1 MNIDLNKTLGY
12 DMARRAGI
20 DALHKTLAAATGAN
34 VGEKIATDLTAMTSQ
49 AVNTL
54 LKDPTKPGATLPMA
68 QLVGYLGE
76 LSALV
81 GKLAEG
87 RRFEVTKDHLG
98 DTAVTVKNLS
108 TKEYSK

>member
-12 DMARRAGI
+12 ETASRAGI

-34 VGEKIATDLTAMTSQ
+34 VGGKIANDLTAMISQ

-54 LKDPTKPGATLPMA
+54 LKDPAKPGATLPMA

-87 RRFEVTKDHLG
+87 RGFEVTRDHLG
-98 DTAVTVKNLS
+98 DTAVTVK
-108 TKEYSK
+108 KIQ

>member
-1 MNIDLNKTLGY
+1 MNIDLDKTLGY
-12 DMARRAGI
+12 ETSHREGI
-20 DALHKTLAAATGAN
+20 FALHKTLAAATGGN
-34 VGEKIATDLTAMTSQ
+34 VGEKIANDLTVMLSQ
-49 AVNTL
+49 AINAV
-54 LKDPTKPGATLPMA
+54 LKEPMKPGATMAMA
-68 QLVGYLGE
+68 QLAGYLDA

-87 RRFEVTKDHLG
+87 RRFEVTKDYLG

>member
-12 DMARRAGI
+12 DVASRTGI
-20 DALHKTLAAATGAN
+20 NALHKTLATATRAN
-34 VGEKIATDLTAMTSQ
+34 VAEKIANDLTTITSQ

-54 LKDPTKPGATLPMA
+54 LKDPAKPGATLPMA
-68 QLVGYLGE
+68 QLAGYLGE

-98 DTAVTVKNLS
+98 DTAVTVRKIQ
-108 TKEYSK
+108 